1 MAAALHTP
9 CPPPFKEGAMP
20 RATRS
25 IAVLVTVLIVLAGC
39 RTVTGRSAGQWID
52 DKTTTAKVKAAVA
65 SAQIGSLSR
74 VDVDTSNGTVFVTGV
89 TSNDSERQR
98 IADAARMAADGKPMT
113 SNLVLV
119 TAKRDEAAAAA
130 AMSPAASA
138 RTHTEAATLQAGQMH
153 LAGAGSP
160 PATPL
165 KFSRMEAEAPSYARF
180 AAYDKAGKRV
190 ATVYTLPASEL
201 RTGLAG
207 LHGGDRRIDH
217 ISIYPHPGSGEPQ
230 YHLVLW
236 HVNRQQARA
245 LE

>member
-1 MAAALHTP
+1 
-9 CPPPFKEGAMP
+9 MP
-20 RATRS
+20 GATRS
-25 IAVLVTVLIVLAGC
+25 TAVLVIVLIVLAGC

-65 SAQIGSLSR
+65 SAQIGSLTR
-74 VDVDTSNGTVFVTGV
+74 VDVDTSNGSVFVTGV
-89 TSNDSERQR
+89 TSNDGERQR

-138 RTHTEAATLQAGQMH
+138 WTSPQPGQMG
-153 LAGAGSP
+153 LASAAP
-160 PATPL
+160 PPSTPL
-165 KFSRMEAEAPSYARF
+165 KFSRMEAEAPSYGRF
-180 AAYDKAGKRV
+180 AAYNKAGQRV

-201 RTGLAG
+201 RSGLAG
-207 LHGGDRRIDH
+207 LDAGNRRIEH